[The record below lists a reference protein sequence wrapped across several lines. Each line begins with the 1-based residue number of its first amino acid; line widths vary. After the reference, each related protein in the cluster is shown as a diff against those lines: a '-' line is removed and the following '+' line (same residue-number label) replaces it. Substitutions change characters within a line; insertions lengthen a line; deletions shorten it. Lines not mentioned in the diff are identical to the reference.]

1 MTGSMDLLRIVIV
14 VVVVTIGIQT
24 EEICAFAPSVSIT
37 TTTTTALSAIAG
49 LEEPGRTVSAGLTCA
64 RVGGTVSFSSTGTKG
79 KTAASSSSL
88 SLSPVSE
95 RIVAAAK
102 AAQNNEQA
110 GDTNVISV
118 TDTNYRALFN
128 SDQPLLLDAYAQW
141 CGPCKL
147 IAPILED
154 CAQSTEFRDRV
165 VFGKFDVEDKRAKEV
180 KLELLL
186 QGVMPTALPSLL
198 LIQHNEVVAT
208 WNGVINTWELHD
220 FLHPHV
226 DDDVVTSK
234 GPTNTKNIDIRK
246 MTSPKKK
253 KDSFT
258 APEPKP
264 FRGIGLAYD
273 F

>member
-79 KTAASSSSL
+79 KTAASSSL

-141 CGPCKL
+141 YVTKL
-147 IAPILED
+147 LRNTLYNQSNDRCVAASHQFSYTPFLVSLFVLLLLLSPIIIGV
-154 CAQSTEFRDRV
+154 DRV
-165 VFGKFDVEDKRAKEV
+165 
-180 KLELLL
+180 
-186 QGVMPTALPSLL
+186 
-198 LIQHNEVVAT
+198 N
-208 WNGVINTWELHD
+208 
-220 FLHPHV
+220 
-226 DDDVVTSK
+226 
-234 GPTNTKNIDIRK
+234 
-246 MTSPKKK
+246 
-253 KDSFT
+253 
-258 APEPKP
+258 
-264 FRGIGLAYD
+264 
-273 F
+273 